1 MVIRDNLFQELFSW
15 DLEYVY
21 HSKWNVVREGYIVI
35 DTNNSDVSGLNSFKL
50 RYPSKTIRLLPL
62 SGYVY
67 NCSKLFDS
75 CNIHNN

>member
-1 MVIRDNLFQELFSW
+1 MIN
-15 DLEYVY
+15 
-21 HSKWNVVREGYIVI
+21 
-35 DTNNSDVSGLNSFKL
+35 TNNSDVSGLNSFKL

-62 SGYVY
+62 SGYAY